1 MRELIG
7 GNPDEENK
15 PVVDIPDNLKISYDL
30 KQMEFNIPVKD
41 LATVFQY
48 CVGSIDRKDS
58 KLEAIQEFFGSED
71 FDSHHRDFIEHEISA
86 NIKCFHDVVNRDF
99 DIINISNFNHTS
111 QGSDKEV
118 APKYREFD
126 VGPNTKESLM
136 CEGYIFARHK
146 QFGKLVVFEVEA
158 YLDGGSGYLEFR
170 THYLRDDNIVHSFW
184 DAVKEYF
191 CSEGPLK
198 GKIINNKWEYITP
211 TDSSL
216 SDVVLGDKSR
226 KQIQRNILS
235 FLDNSELFAA
245 KGLSKSRGILLYGAP
260 GTGKTMTC
268 ESIINQVDCT
278 VICVS
283 NDTIENLREIK
294 RIYSLAEKLAPT
306 LMVIEDIDTLGGLDR
321 RDGASHP
328 LLGELLASLNGI
340 GPSGNVVTIATT
352 NYPQYLDRALA
363 DRPGRFDIRIE
374 FPIPNIELR
383 QDILTKYLSKFNTT
397 GIKLS
402 KLAKE
407 SDGLTGAYLREVVTT
422 AYLISVEEG
431 VEQITQKYLEE
442 SLKQV
447 MEMKQLALK
456 EIGISSTPSEDMF
469 S

>member
-1 MRELIG
+1 
-7 GNPDEENK
+7 
-15 PVVDIPDNLKISYDL
+15 
-30 KQMEFNIPVKD
+30 
-41 LATVFQY
+41 
-48 CVGSIDRKDS
+48 
-58 KLEAIQEFFGSED
+58 
-71 FDSHHRDFIEHEISA
+71 
-86 NIKCFHDVVNRDF
+86 
-99 DIINISNFNHTS
+99 
-111 QGSDKEV
+111 
-118 APKYREFD
+118 
-126 VGPNTKESLM
+126 
-136 CEGYIFARHK
+136 
-146 QFGKLVVFEVEA
+146 
-158 YLDGGSGYLEFR
+158 
-170 THYLRDDNIVHSFW
+170 
-184 DAVKEYF
+184 
-191 CSEGPLK
+191 
-198 GKIINNKWEYITP
+198 
-211 TDSSL
+211 
-216 SDVVLGDKSR
+216 
-226 KQIQRNILS
+226 
-235 FLDNSELFAA
+235 
-245 KGLSKSRGILLYGAP
+245 
-260 GTGKTMTC
+260 
-268 ESIINQVDCT
+268 
-278 VICVS
+278 
-283 NDTIENLREIK
+283 
-294 RIYSLAEKLAPT
+294 
-306 LMVIEDIDTLGGLDR
+306 MVIEDIDTLGGLDR